1 VESPDFK
8 KQSLPMEEEDR
19 LEREKVASREE
30 LYVGAPAPAP
40 ASAPAPAPAPA
51 HAHEHSHAHAASS
64 LGLSLLAEAWSGA
77 GQELEARHHP
87 TEEKFSNLQ
96 VTYTIC
102 V

>member
-1 VESPDFK
+1 
-8 KQSLPMEEEDR
+8 MEEEDR

-30 LYVGAPAPAP
+30 LHVG
-40 ASAPAPAPAPA
+40 APAPAPAPA

-96 VTYTIC
+96 VR
-102 V
+102 

>member
-1 VESPDFK
+1 
-8 KQSLPMEEEDR
+8 MEEEDR

-30 LYVGAPAPAP
+30 LHVGAP
-40 ASAPAPAPAPA
+40 APAPAPAPA

-77 GQELEARHHP
+77 GQELEGRHHP

-96 VTYTIC
+96 VT
-102 V
+102 

>member
-1 VESPDFK
+1 
-8 KQSLPMEEEDR
+8 MEEEDR

-30 LYVGAPAPAP
+30 LHVGAP
-40 ASAPAPAPAPA
+40 APAPAPAPA

-87 TEEKFSNLQ
+87 TEEKNHQLTGRINNMCSRRNKSL
-96 VTYTIC
+96 
-102 V
+102 

>member
-1 VESPDFK
+1 
-8 KQSLPMEEEDR
+8 MEEEDR

-30 LYVGAPAPAP
+30 LHVGEPAPAPAP
-40 ASAPAPAPAPA
+40 APAPVPAPA

-87 TEEKFSNLQ
+87 TEKKNHQLTGRINNMCSRRNKSL
-96 VTYTIC
+96 
-102 V
+102 

>member
-1 VESPDFK
+1 
-8 KQSLPMEEEDR
+8 MEEEDR

-30 LYVGAPAPAP
+30 LHVG
-40 ASAPAPAPAPA
+40 APAPAPAPA

>member
-1 VESPDFK
+1 
-8 KQSLPMEEEDR
+8 MEEEDR

-30 LYVGAPAPAP
+30 LHVGAPAPAP
-40 ASAPAPAPAPA
+40 APAP
-51 HAHEHSHAHAASS
+51 AHEHSHAHAASS